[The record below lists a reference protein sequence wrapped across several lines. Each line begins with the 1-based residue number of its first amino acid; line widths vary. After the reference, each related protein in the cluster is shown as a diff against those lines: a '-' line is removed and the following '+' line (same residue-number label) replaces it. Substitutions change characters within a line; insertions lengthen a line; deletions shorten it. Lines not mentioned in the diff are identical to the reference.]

1 MKKKDKKI
9 LYIILFI
16 AVVCVIAVVGILWY
30 FGIIDL
36 NKFINNDKK
45 DDKKEEYVPQEV
57 VEGEVFD
64 DFQIH
69 FLELGNELAGDCTY
83 IKAGDNDILID
94 AGSRANSIPTIKNY
108 LSDKV
113 LDNKL
118 EYVIATHAHQDHI
131 AGFAGDK
138 NNKSL
143 FLEYEIGTI
152 IDFSLTNQSPT
163 GDTYSSYLTNRDSI
177 LDEDT
182 FHYTAKECF
191 NNEGNAK
198 DSYIL
203 LDKDNKKVTMTILYN
218 KFYFETSSD
227 ENNYSVCTLFTYKDN
242 DHVHNYLLTGDLEKA
257 GEKAL
262 ANYYDGSTLKKTLP
276 HCDLFKAGHHGSPT
290 SSNDVLLSKITPDI
304 CCVCCCAGKD
314 EYTKNYNNTFP
325 SQAFINRIAKYTDQV
340 YVTTLWSEELKKYES
355 MNGNI
360 IVSSNLDK
368 TSVASTNNLIKL
380 KDSAWFNQEIY
391 VEDYVESDS
400 NGVPNGKLYYG
411 DDLEGKTKVKMR
423 YWPTT

>member
-9 LYIILFI
+9 LYVILFVA
-16 AVVCVIAVVGILWY
+16 AVCAIAVVGILWY

-36 NKFINNDKK
+36 NKFINPNEK
-45 DDKKEEYVPQEV
+45 DDKKEI

-69 FLELGNELAGDCTY
+69 FLELGNMFAGDCTY

-94 AGSRANSIPTIKNY
+94 AGSRTDSASTIKNY

-131 AGFAGDK
+131 AAFAGDK
-138 NNKSL
+138 SNKSL
-143 FLEYEIGTI
+143 LLEYEIGTI
-152 IDFSLTNQSPT
+152 IDFSLTNQKESST
-163 GDTYSSYLTNRDSI
+163 TYASYINNRDSI
-177 LDEDT
+177 LDDDT

-191 NNEGNAK
+191 NNEGDAK
-198 DSYIL
+198 DSYVL
-203 LDKDNKKVTMTILYN
+203 LDKDNKKITMTILYN
-218 KFYFETSSD
+218 KFYFEKSTD
-227 ENNYSVCTLFTYKDN
+227 ENNYSVCTLFTYEDN
-242 DHVHNYLLTGDLEKA
+242 GYEHNYLLTGDLEKA
-257 GEKAL
+257 GETSL
-262 ANYYDGSTLKKTLP
+262 ADYYDGSSLKKTLP

-340 YVTTLWSEELKKYES
+340 YVTTLWSEELNKFES

-391 VEDYVESDS
+391 VENYTESDS
-400 NGVPNGKLYYG
+400 NGVPNGKMYYG
-411 DDLEGKTKVKMR
+411 DDTDGKTKVKMR

>member
-69 FLELGNELAGDCTY
+69 FLELGNQFAGDCTY

-94 AGSRANSIPTIKNY
+94 AGSREGSASTIKNY

-131 AGFAGDK
+131 AGFAGDGT
-138 NNKSL
+138 NKSL
-143 FLEYEIGTI
+143 LLEYEIGTI
-152 IDFSLTNQSPT
+152 IDFSLTNQKSDSPT
-163 GDTYSSYLTNRDSI
+163 YAAYINNRDSI

-191 NNEGNAK
+191 NNEGDAK
-198 DSYIL
+198 DSYVL

-242 DHVHNYLLTGDLEKA
+242 DHEHNYLLTGDLEKA

-340 YVTTLWSEELKKYES
+340 YVTTLWSEKLKKYES

-360 IVSSNLDK
+360 IVSSSLDK

>member
-16 AVVCVIAVVGILWY
+16 AVVSAIAVVGILWY

-36 NKFINNDKK
+36 DKFINSNKK

-69 FLELGNELAGDCTY
+69 FLELGNMFAGDCTY

-94 AGSRANSIPTIKNY
+94 AGSRADSIPTIKNY

-138 NNKSL
+138 SNKSL

-152 IDFSLTNQSPT
+152 IDFSLTNQKETSPT
-163 GDTYSSYLTNRDSI
+163 YASYISNRDSI

-191 NNEGNAK
+191 YNEGNAK
-198 DSYIL
+198 DSYVL
-203 LDKDNKKVTMTILYN
+203 LDKDNKKATMTILYN
-218 KFYFETSSD
+218 KFYSNESSD
-227 ENNYSVCTLFTYKDN
+227 ENNYSVCTLFTYEDN
-242 DHVHNYLLTGDLEKA
+242 DHEHNYLLTGDLEKA

-262 ANYYDGSTLKKTLP
+262 ADYYDGSTTKKTLP

-290 SSNDVLLSKITPDI
+290 SNDVLLSKITPDI

-314 EYTKNYNNTFP
+314 EYTNNYNNTFP

-360 IVSSNLDK
+360 IVSSSLDK

-380 KDSAWFNQEIY
+380 KDSTWFNQEIY
-391 VEDYVESDS
+391 VENYIESDS
-400 NGVPNGKLYYG
+400 NGVPNGKMYYG